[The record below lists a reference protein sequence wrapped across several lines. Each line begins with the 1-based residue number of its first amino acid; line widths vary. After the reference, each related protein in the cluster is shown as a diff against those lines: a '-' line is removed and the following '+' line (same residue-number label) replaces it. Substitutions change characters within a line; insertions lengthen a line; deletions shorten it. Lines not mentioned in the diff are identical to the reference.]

1 MDNIYD
7 QIKAVALKN
16 GYTLIALSEKMGITR
31 QALNAAMKSPSYPT
45 LTKIA
50 EALEIPIWQLFASR
64 EEVLNEN
71 KNETAGVCPHC
82 GKPITIET
90 SIK

>member
-16 GYTLIALSEKMGITR
+16 GYTLIALSEKMGISR

-45 LTKIA
+45 LIKIS
-50 EALEIPIWQLFASR
+50 EALEIPLWQLFASR
-64 EEVLNEN
+64 EEVLNES
-71 KNETAGVCPHC
+71 KNESSGVCPHC
-82 GKPITIET
+82 GKPITIKI
-90 SIK
+90 S